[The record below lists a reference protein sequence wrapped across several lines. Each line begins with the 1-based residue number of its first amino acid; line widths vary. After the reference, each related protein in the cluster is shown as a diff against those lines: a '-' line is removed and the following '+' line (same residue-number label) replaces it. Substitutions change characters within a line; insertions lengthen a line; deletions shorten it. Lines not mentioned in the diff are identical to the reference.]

1 MENGL
6 FLAKKFLGGLLMPLP
21 VALIL
26 LVWALLFLLR
36 RKTRW
41 AGFLC
46 VLLATALLF
55 VASYAPLSNPMI
67 RPLEQQFASYQPGA
81 SPVDYVSVLGSGH
94 DSADHWPI
102 TSEVTPVGVV
112 RLAEGIRVYRLN
124 PGSKLIFS
132 GYHGDDRASNADKIK
147 QLALALG
154 VPEADVITFTGPRD
168 TAEEAQ
174 TIAENFPD
182 AKLALVTSAAHMTR
196 AMGLFHGAGL
206 DPIPAPTNHQGRPVR
221 SPWQFPDAHNLA
233 NSRSWLHEQLGIA
246 WAGLRGQIKQAAS
259 DIGQTKVAGER

>member
-26 LVWALLFLLR
+26 LLWALLFLLR

-55 VASYAPLSNPMI
+55 VASYAPLSAPVI
-67 RPLEQQFASYQPGA
+67 RPLEERFASYQPGA
-81 SPVDYVSVLGSGH
+81 IPIDYVSVLGSGH
-94 DSADHWPI
+94 DSAESWPI
-102 TSEVTPVGVV
+102 TSEVNPFGVV

-132 GYHGDDRASNADKIK
+132 GYHGDDRASNADKVK

-154 VPEADVITFTGPRD
+154 VPEGDILTFTGPRD

-174 TIAENFPD
+174 TIAENFPG
-182 AKLALVTSAAHMTR
+182 ARLVLVTSAAHMTR

-206 DPIPAPTNHQGRPVR
+206 DPIPAPTNHLGRPVR
-221 SPWQFPDAHNLA
+221 SPWQFPDAHTLA

-246 WAGLRGQIKQAAS
+246 WAGLRGQIKQQS
-259 DIGQTKVAGER
+259 SELPQTTVPGEQ